1 MFLRSRHGLWVR
13 LAFALGAMG
22 LFLFGYQWGNEYQ
35 RRHAKPPQISGVLVR
50 PPAAIPGFRLQDP
63 LGRPFDQETLA
74 AGWTLLTFGDLAGAS
89 GQLAIQRLIDL
100 YNRVAG
106 EEDLHRSLRLVLVTA
121 TDAPNLARDF
131 ARLSPALYVLSG
143 EAAERDRLIAALGV
157 SAEAEQPLFVFAPGG
172 YLVALLTDR
181 SDGAGL
187 AADLI
192 ALHQGVHVLLPEGT

>member
-1 MFLRSRHGLWVR
+1 MFLRSRHNPWVR
-13 LAFALGAMG
+13 LVFVLGAMG

-50 PPAAIPGFRLQDP
+50 PPAAIPGFRLADP
-63 LGRPFDQETLA
+63 QGRTFDQETLA
-74 AGWTLLTFGDLAGAS
+74 AGWTLLTVGDLSGVE
-89 GQLAIQRLIDL
+89 GQLAIQRLIDV

-106 EEDLHRSLRLVLVTA
+106 EEELHRALRLVLVTT

-143 EAAERDRLIAALGV
+143 DAAELERLKAALGV
-157 SAEAEQPLFVFAPGG
+157 GPEADQPLFVFAPGG
-172 YLVALLTDR
+172 YLVALLTER

-187 AADLI
+187 AADLT
-192 ALHQGVHVLLPEGT
+192 ALFQGVHVLLPEGT

>member
-1 MFLRSRHGLWVR
+1 MFLRSRYNPWVR
-13 LAFALGAMG
+13 LVFVLGAMG

-50 PPAAIPGFRLQDP
+50 PPAAIPGFRLEDP

-74 AGWTLLTFGDLAGAS
+74 AGWTLLTFGDLASVS

-106 EEDLHRSLRLVLVTA
+106 EEGLYESLRLVLVT
-121 TDAPNLARDF
+121 TSDAPNLARDF

-143 EAAERDRLIAALGV
+143 EAVERERLRTALGV
-157 SAEAEQPLFVFAPGG
+157 GAEAEQPLFVFAPGG
-172 YLVALLTDR
+172 FLVALLTDP
-181 SDGAGL
+181 SDGASP
-187 AADLI
+187 AADLV
-192 ALHQGVHVLLPEGT
+192 ALHQGVHVLLPEKP

>member
-1 MFLRSRHGLWVR
+1 MLLRSRHSPWVR

-50 PPAAIPGFRLQDP
+50 PPAAIPGFRLEDP

-74 AGWTLLTFGDLAGAS
+74 AGWTLLTFGDLAGVS

-106 EEDLHRSLRLVLVTA
+106 EEDLHRSLRLVLVT
-121 TDAPNLARDF
+121 TSDAPNLARDF

-143 EAAERDRLIAALGV
+143 EAAERDRLMAALGV
-157 SAEAEQPLFVFAPGG
+157 GAEAETPLFVFAPGG
-172 YLVALLTDR
+172 YLVALLTDA
-181 SDGAGL
+181 SDGVSL
-187 AADLI
+187 AADLM
-192 ALHQGVHVLLPEGT
+192 ALHQGVHVLLPEKP